1 MALFLHLLGY
11 PFSRNSALEEKND
24 CVGWRKVLEKCQDV
38 VDIPFRSKGIS
49 RLGEEVNGE
58 ATDSQQKPRS
68 KKSNI
73 DGMMPGNHQGRDPR
87 KHKRKPLGVGYSA
100 R

>member
-1 MALFLHLLGY
+1 M
-11 PFSRNSALEEKND
+11 
-24 CVGWRKVLEKCQDV
+24 
-38 VDIPFRSKGIS
+38 VDIPFRSKGLG

-58 ATDSQQKPRS
+58 ALESQQKLRNR
-68 KKSNI
+68 KAKT
-73 DGMMPGNHQGRDPR
+73 DGMLPGNNQGRDPR

>member
-1 MALFLHLLGY
+1 M
-11 PFSRNSALEEKND
+11 
-24 CVGWRKVLEKCQDV
+24 EKCQDL

-58 ATDSQQKPRS
+58 ATESQQKPGN
-68 KKSNI
+68 KKSKV
-73 DGMMPGNHQGRDPR
+73 DVTVPGNHQGRDPR

>member
-11 PFSRNSALEEKND
+11 PFSRNSTVEEND
-24 CVGWRKVLEKCQDV
+24 DFIGWRKVLEKCQDV

-58 ATDSQQKPRS
+58 ATESQQKPRN
-68 KKSNI
+68 KKSKT

-87 KHKRKPLGVGYSA
+87 KYKRKPLGVGYSA

>member
-1 MALFLHLLGY
+1 MEE
-11 PFSRNSALEEKND
+11 NSD
-24 CVGWRKVLEKCQDV
+24 SIIWRKVLENCRNV

-49 RLGEEVNGE
+49 RLGEEFNGE
-58 ATDSQQKPRS
+58 TTEFQPKPRN
-68 KKSNI
+68 KKSKI
-73 DGMMPGNHQGRDPR
+73 DEMVPGNHQGRDPR

>member
-1 MALFLHLLGY
+1 MALFLRLLGY
-11 PFSRNSALEEKND
+11 PFSRNSPLEENSD
-24 CVGWRKVLEKCQDV
+24 LVGWRKVLEKCQDV
-38 VDIPFRSKGIS
+38 VDIPFRSKEMS

-58 ATDSQQKPRS
+58 ATESLQKPRN
-68 KKSNI
+68 KKSKI
-73 DGMMPGNHQGRDPR
+73 DVTVPGNPQGKDPR